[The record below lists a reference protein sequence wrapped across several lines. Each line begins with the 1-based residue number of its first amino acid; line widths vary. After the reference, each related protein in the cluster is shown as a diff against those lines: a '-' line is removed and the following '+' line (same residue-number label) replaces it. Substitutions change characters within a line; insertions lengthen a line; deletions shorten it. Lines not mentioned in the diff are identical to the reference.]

1 MGASMKY
8 FIPYLRPYR
17 FRIFFILI
25 LVCIAQFLVVYSP
38 EIVSQALNE
47 IAAYIAGNQTM
58 AVFNRLLTILVAI
71 SIGSWVI
78 HTIQNAVIS
87 QIAGHA
93 THAMRVDLFRKL
105 ERLPIRFFDTSNDGD
120 ILARFTSDLDNISN
134 TLNQSIHEIVGNIVM
149 FVIAIIMMFQ
159 NHVTLSLAVVS
170 TLPLVLVVALTII
183 FKAQKYVSVQQSRIG
198 ALNGYVDEQFSG
210 QRLIIANGLHDLS
223 EKGFDTVNE
232 AVYTATYKGQVYS
245 NLLFPALQGLSLVT
259 NAVVIFVGAWMTA
272 TGNLDISVAAGTLF
286 LFTQY
291 VRMIYQPLTQIASLY
306 TQVQLALTGAKRI
319 LEVMNEDEEVD
330 LEDSIDLATLEGKVE
345 LKDVTF
351 GYDSDT
357 NVLHNINIHAAKGQ
371 MIALVG
377 HTGSGKTTIMNLLNR
392 FYDVEHGVIAFDDK
406 DIRLINR
413 KSLRKHVGIV
423 LQDSVL
429 FSGTLHDNIA
439 FGKKDASRE
448 EVIEAATKANI
459 HDFIMTFENGYD
471 TEVSDDNSK
480 MSQGQKQLFSIART
494 MLVNPS
500 LLILDEATSNVDTV
514 TERKIQQAM
523 DTVIQGRTSFVIAHR
538 LKTILEADKI
548 IVLSHG
554 KIIETGTHETLLADG
569 KHYAS
574 LYHNQ
579 FSFEVEG

>member
-1 MGASMKY
+1 MKY

-47 IAAYIAGNQTM
+47 TAAYIAGNQTM

-223 EKGFDTVNE
+223 EKGFDTVND